1 MERSA
6 LPIVDAVVKVG
17 GRVLADVGAFDV
29 VLATLSDAAGSC
41 RLLVVP
47 GGGPFADAVRGVDRQ
62 IGLSDTAAHWMAI
75 VAMDQYAEVI
85 AERLVRASLV
95 EDPREI
101 GTAICRGGVP
111 ILRPSRWLR
120 AADPLPH
127 SWDVT
132 SDSIAAW
139 IAGQLGARQLILV
152 KPPGVD
158 RPERAVDAYFAHA
171 LPMGVELTIVPADRL
186 GELRRALR
194 NGAPSL

>member
-1 MERSA
+1 VERSA

-17 GRVLADVGAFDV
+17 GGILADVGAFDV
-29 VLATLSDAAGSC
+29 VLATLVDAAGPC

-47 GGGPFADAVRGVDRQ
+47 GGGPFADAVRGVDRL

-95 EDPREI
+95 EVPREI
-101 GTAICRGGVP
+101 QSAICGGRVP
-111 ILRPSRWLR
+111 VLRPSRWLR
-120 AADPLPH
+120 DADPLPH

-139 IAGQLGARQLILV
+139 IAAQLGARQLILI

-158 RPERAVDAYFAHA
+158 RPEHAVDAYFAHA
-171 LPMGVELTIVPADRL
+171 LATGVEPSIVPADRI

-194 NGAPSL
+194 NGARSL

>member
-1 MERSA
+1 VERPA

-17 GRVLADVGAFDV
+17 GGVLADVGAFDG
-29 VLATLSDAAGSC
+29 VLATLADAAGSC

-47 GGGPFADAVRGVDRQ
+47 GGGPFADVVRAVDRQ

-75 VAMDQYAEVI
+75 AAMDQYAEVI
-85 AERLVRASLV
+85 AQRLVQSSLV
-95 EDPREI
+95 DDPGEI
-101 GTAICRGGVP
+101 GTAIGRGGVAV
-111 ILRPSRWLR
+111 LRPSRWLR
-120 AADPLPH
+120 DADPLPH

-139 IAGQLGARQLILV
+139 IAGQLGARQLILI

-171 LPMGVELTIVPADRL
+171 LPTGVGLTIVPADRI
-186 GELRRALR
+186 GELRSAV
-194 NGAPSL
+194 GARRSG